1 MMTMGSVQFALPL
14 DEDRPSKHIAARG
27 CGPLAQPNARAAQKR
42 RFLPP
47 AYTEARFGDPTT
59 PEEAQL
65 YAELNRLDGLR
76 AKVKGAEKRRLAET
90 FREVNA
96 KAEKL
101 FKGRRF
107 WGAARPLLEHA
118 AAELGAGGPAAAD
131 TARIMAMLALPAL
144 CRRDGIAVKFKGR
157 PQTDGRTIWLGPID
171 FSHPAAPIYLFGH
184 GVHERCH
191 VVHTNFDA
199 AGSEA
204 YSDPRVSA
212 FFNLFE
218 DIRVDALGMAECRGY
233 RFWREALFAVLCT
246 TGKAAFAVNGTTK
259 LPELFFGWMLGVLE
273 AKVLNVKLP
282 EGILVR
288 ADQLAR
294 EKLGQGLRDEALRFV
309 MGRLPLANTA
319 ESLGLARD
327 LVELLSDRM
336 RMAEKTAQVES
347 ALLSAED
354 EARSSPRMGAAS
366 LQLSLF
372 DNGSETASAAA
383 ADNGFDSP
391 AEDLAPAAE
400 YAVLRRLL
408 DPTGWV
414 PASGSSP
421 EGEASLNP
429 KASYCDAEAGLEE
442 LLSAITAKSEEEFDP
457 TAAEESYAEAFA
469 RDCEQASLANAGSM
483 DGVSSSSHILQG
495 YLSAEIETAR
505 RAYAR
510 VWPKTSDLGLQYAE
524 ALRRRVPV
532 PMSGAA
538 SGWDADDD
546 LLERAVCGDDRIFLR
561 EGRAP
566 TCDAAVQI
574 LIDLSGSVGVEG
586 GAIVR
591 TAAARLEEALKRTP
605 GIHCRTAV
613 FPDAAGRGQ
622 MLASEW
628 ETPPGGSRRVLA
640 SIPSRGP
647 TPITQTLLW
656 SLFSLGNR
664 PEPTKLLILFTDGVF
679 AADDCR
685 AEEAA
690 LKLAGIETAAVL
702 LNLHQTLPGRRL
714 FEEETRVVRN
724 AAEIP
729 LALLDVLRQWR
740 RRHP

>member
-1 MMTMGSVQFALPL
+1 MMTTDTVQFALPL
-14 DEDRPSKHIAARG
+14 DEDRPSNHIAARG
-27 CGPLAQPNARAAQKR
+27 CGPLAQPNAPAAQKR

-144 CRRDGIAVKFKGR
+144 CRRDGITVKFKGR

-204 YSDPRVSA
+204 HSDPRVSA

-273 AKVLNVKLP
+273 AKVLNLKLP

-294 EKLGQGLRDEALRFV
+294 EKLGGGLLDEALRFV

-319 ESLGLARD
+319 ESLSLARD

-336 RMAEKTAQVES
+336 RMAKKTAQVES

-366 LQLSLF
+366 
-372 DNGSETASAAA
+372 
-383 ADNGFDSP
+383 DNGFDSP

-429 KASYCDAEAGLEE
+429 RASSCDAEAGLEE

-457 TAAEESYAEAFA
+457 TAAEERYAEAFA

-483 DGVSSSSHILQG
+483 DGVSSSSHILRG

-505 RAYAR
+505 RAFAN

-566 TCDAAVQI
+566 ACDAAVQI

-591 TAAARLEEALKRTP
+591 TAAVRLEEALKRTP

-613 FPDAAGRGQ
+613 FPDAAGRGP

-656 SLFSLGNR
+656 SLFSLGHR

-702 LNLHQTLPGRRL
+702 LNLHQTVPGRRL
-714 FEEETRVVRN
+714 FEKETRVVRN

-729 LALLDVLRQWR
+729 LALLDVLRDWR

>member
-1 MMTMGSVQFALPL
+1 MMTTDTVQFALPL
-14 DEDRPSKHIAARG
+14 DEDRPSNHIAARG
-27 CGPLAQPNARAAQKR
+27 CGPLAQPNAPAAQKR

-144 CRRDGIAVKFKGR
+144 CRRDGITVKFKGR

-204 YSDPRVSA
+204 HSDPRVSA

-273 AKVLNVKLP
+273 AKVLNLKLP

-294 EKLGQGLRDEALRFV
+294 EKLGGGLLDEALRFV

-319 ESLGLARD
+319 ESLSLARD

-336 RMAEKTAQVES
+336 RMAKKTAQVES

-372 DNGSETASAAA
+372 DNGSETASAA

-429 KASYCDAEAGLEE
+429 RASSCDAEAGLEE

-457 TAAEESYAEAFA
+457 TAAEERYAEAFA

-483 DGVSSSSHILQG
+483 DGVSSSSHILRG

-505 RAYAR
+505 RAFAN

-524 ALRRRVPV
+524 ALRR
-532 PMSGAA
+532 GATPTRA
-538 SGWDADDD
+538 GAN
-546 LLERAVCGDDRIFLR
+546 ERRSFGL
-561 EGRAP
+561 
-566 TCDAAVQI
+566 
-574 LIDLSGSVGVEG
+574 
-586 GAIVR
+586 
-591 TAAARLEEALKRTP
+591 
-605 GIHCRTAV
+605 
-613 FPDAAGRGQ
+613 GRG
-622 MLASEW
+622 
-628 ETPPGGSRRVLA
+628 R
-640 SIPSRGP
+640 
-647 TPITQTLLW
+647 
-656 SLFSLGNR
+656 
-664 PEPTKLLILFTDGVF
+664 
-679 AADDCR
+679 
-685 AEEAA
+685 
-690 LKLAGIETAAVL
+690 
-702 LNLHQTLPGRRL
+702 
-714 FEEETRVVRN
+714 
-724 AAEIP
+724 
-729 LALLDVLRQWR
+729 
-740 RRHP
+740 

>member
-1 MMTMGSVQFALPL
+1 MMTTGTVQFALPL
-14 DEDRPSKHIAARG
+14 EEDRPSKHIAARG
-27 CGPLAQPNARAAQKR
+27 CGPLAQPSARASQKR

-47 AYTEARFGDPTT
+47 AYTEARFGNPTT

-90 FREVNA
+90 FRELNA

-101 FKGRRF
+101 FNGRRF

-131 TARIMAMLALPAL
+131 TATIMAMLALPAL

-157 PQTDGRTIWLGPID
+157 PQTDGRTIWLGSID

-199 AGSEA
+199 ATSEA
-204 YSDPRVSA
+204 HSDPRVSA

-273 AKVLNVKLP
+273 AKVLDVKLP
-282 EGILVR
+282 AGILVR

-294 EKLGQGLRDEALRFV
+294 EKLGGGLLDEALRFV

-319 ESLGLARD
+319 ESLSLARD

-336 RMAEKTAQVES
+336 RLAKKTAQVEA
-347 ALLSAED
+347 ALLRAED
-354 EARSSPRMGAAS
+354 EARSSPHMGAAS

-372 DNGSETASAAA
+372 ESSSALSSAAA
-383 ADNGFDSP
+383 DDGFDSP

-414 PASGSSP
+414 PASGSPP
-421 EGEASLNP
+421 EGEASVNP
-429 KASYCDAEAGLEE
+429 KASSCDAEAGLEE
-442 LLSAITAKSEEEFDP
+442 LLSAITAKSEEDFDP
-457 TAAEESYAEAFA
+457 TAAEESYAQAFA
-469 RDCEQASLANAGSM
+469 RDCEQAFLANAGSM
-483 DGVSSSSHILQG
+483 DGVSSSSHILRG

-532 PMSGAA
+532 PMSGVA

-546 LLERAVCGDDRIFLR
+546 LLERAVCGDDRIFLQ

-566 TCDAAVQI
+566 ACDAAVQI
-574 LIDLSGSVGVEG
+574 LIDLSGSVGVDG

-613 FPDAAGRGQ
+613 FPDAAGRGP

-664 PEPTKLLILFTDGVF
+664 TEPTKLLILFTDGVF

-702 LNLHQTLPGRRL
+702 LNLHQTAPGRRL
-714 FEEETRVVRN
+714 FEKETRVVRN

-729 LALLDVLRQWR
+729 LALLDVLRDWR

>member
-1 MMTMGSVQFALPL
+1 MMTTDTVQFALPL
-14 DEDRPSKHIAARG
+14 DEDRPSNHIDARG
-27 CGPLAQPNARAAQKR
+27 CGPLAQPNAPAAQKR

-107 WGAARPLLEHA
+107 WGAAR
-118 AAELGAGGPAAAD
+118 
-131 TARIMAMLALPAL
+131 IMAMLALPAL
-144 CRRDGIAVKFKGR
+144 CRRDGITVKFKGR

-204 YSDPRVSA
+204 HSDPRVSA

-273 AKVLNVKLP
+273 AKVLNLKLP

-294 EKLGQGLRDEALRFV
+294 EKLGGGLLDEALRFV

-319 ESLGLARD
+319 ESLSLARD

-336 RMAEKTAQVES
+336 RMAKKTAQVES

-383 ADNGFDSP
+383 DNGFDSP

-408 DPTGWV
+408 DPTGGGV

-429 KASYCDAEAGLEE
+429 RASSCDAEAGLEE

-457 TAAEESYAEAFA
+457 TAAEERYAEAFA

-483 DGVSSSSHILQG
+483 DGVSSSSHILRG

-505 RAYAR
+505 RAFAN

-566 TCDAAVQI
+566 ACDAAMQI
-574 LIDLSGSVGVEG
+574 LIGLSGSVGVEG

-591 TAAARLEEALKRTP
+591 TAAVRLEEALKRTP

-613 FPDAAGRGQ
+613 FPDAAGRGP

-656 SLFSLGNR
+656 SLFSLGHR

-702 LNLHQTLPGRRL
+702 LNLHQTVPGRQL
-714 FEEETRVVRN
+714 FEKETRVVRN

-729 LALLDVLRQWR
+729 LALLDVLRDWR

>member
-1 MMTMGSVQFALPL
+1 MMTTDTVQFALPL
-14 DEDRPSKHIAARG
+14 DEDRPSNHIAARG
-27 CGPLAQPNARAAQKR
+27 CGPLAQPNAPAAQKR

-144 CRRDGIAVKFKGR
+144 CRRDGITVKFKGR

-204 YSDPRVSA
+204 HSDPRVSA

-273 AKVLNVKLP
+273 AKVLNLKLP

-294 EKLGQGLRDEALRFV
+294 EKLGGGLLDEALRFV

-319 ESLGLARD
+319 ESLSLARD

-336 RMAEKTAQVES
+336 RMAKKTAQVES

-383 ADNGFDSP
+383 
-391 AEDLAPAAE
+391 E

-429 KASYCDAEAGLEE
+429 RASSCDAEAGLEE

-457 TAAEESYAEAFA
+457 TAAEERYAEAFA

-483 DGVSSSSHILQG
+483 DGVSSSSHILRG

-505 RAYAR
+505 RAFAN

-566 TCDAAVQI
+566 ACDAAVQI

-591 TAAARLEEALKRTP
+591 TAAVRLEEALKRTP

-613 FPDAAGRGQ
+613 FPDAAGRGP

-656 SLFSLGNR
+656 SLFSLGHR

-702 LNLHQTLPGRRL
+702 LNLHQTVPGRRL
-714 FEEETRVVRN
+714 FEKETRVVRN

-729 LALLDVLRQWR
+729 LALLDVLRDWR

>member
-1 MMTMGSVQFALPL
+1 MMTTGSVQFALPL

-27 CGPLAQPNARAAQKR
+27 CGPLAQPNAPAAQKR

-47 AYTEARFGDPTT
+47 SYTEARFGDPTT

-199 AGSEA
+199 ADSEA

-233 RFWREALFAVLCT
+233 RFWREALFVVLCT

-294 EKLGQGLRDEALRFV
+294 EKLGGGLLDEALRFV

-336 RMAEKTAQVES
+336 RMAKKTAQVES

-354 EARSSPRMGAAS
+354 EARFSPRMGAAS

-372 DNGSETASAAA
+372 DSGCAPSSAAA
-383 ADNGFDSP
+383 DDGSGSS

-414 PASGSSP
+414 PASGSPSQR
-421 EGEASLNP
+421 EASLNP
-429 KASYCDAEAGLEE
+429 TPSSCDAEAGLEE
-442 LLSAITAKSEEEFDP
+442 LLSSITAKSEEEFDP

-483 DGVSSSSHILQG
+483 DGVSSSSHSFKGICPQKSRR
-495 YLSAEIETAR
+495 LSVLTPGFG
-505 RAYAR
+505 
-510 VWPKTSDLGLQYAE
+510 PKH
-524 ALRRRVPV
+524 
-532 PMSGAA
+532 
-538 SGWDADDD
+538 
-546 LLERAVCGDDRIFLR
+546 
-561 EGRAP
+561 
-566 TCDAAVQI
+566 QI
-574 LIDLSGSVGVEG
+574 LDCS
-586 GAIVR
+586 
-591 TAAARLEEALKRTP
+591 TP
-605 GIHCRTAV
+605 RRFADVCRC
-613 FPDAAGRGQ
+613 Q
-622 MLASEW
+622 
-628 ETPPGGSRRVLA
+628 
-640 SIPSRGP
+640 
-647 TPITQTLLW
+647 
-656 SLFSLGNR
+656 
-664 PEPTKLLILFTDGVF
+664 
-679 AADDCR
+679 
-685 AEEAA
+685 
-690 LKLAGIETAAVL
+690 
-702 LNLHQTLPGRRL
+702 
-714 FEEETRVVRN
+714 
-724 AAEIP
+724 
-729 LALLDVLRQWR
+729 
-740 RRHP
+740 

>member
-1 MMTMGSVQFALPL
+1 MMTTDTVQFALPL
-14 DEDRPSKHIAARG
+14 DEDRPSNHIDARG
-27 CGPLAQPNARAAQKR
+27 CGPLAQPNAPAAQKR

-107 WGAARPLLEHA
+107 WGAAR
-118 AAELGAGGPAAAD
+118 
-131 TARIMAMLALPAL
+131 IMAMLALPAL
-144 CRRDGIAVKFKGR
+144 CRRDGITVKFKGR

-204 YSDPRVSA
+204 HSDPRVSA

-273 AKVLNVKLP
+273 AKVLNLKLP

-294 EKLGQGLRDEALRFV
+294 EKLGGGLLDEALRFV

-319 ESLGLARD
+319 ESLSLARD

-336 RMAEKTAQVES
+336 RMAKKTAQVES

-354 EARSSPRMGAAS
+354 EARSSPRMG
-366 LQLSLF
+366 
-372 DNGSETASAAA
+372 AA

-429 KASYCDAEAGLEE
+429 RASSCDAEAGLEE

-457 TAAEESYAEAFA
+457 TAAEERYAEAFA

-483 DGVSSSSHILQG
+483 DGVSSSSHILRG

-505 RAYAR
+505 RAFAN

-566 TCDAAVQI
+566 ACDAAMQI
-574 LIDLSGSVGVEG
+574 LIGLSGSVGVEG

-591 TAAARLEEALKRTP
+591 TAAVRLEEALKRTP

-613 FPDAAGRGQ
+613 FPDAAGRGP

-656 SLFSLGNR
+656 SLFSLGHR

-702 LNLHQTLPGRRL
+702 LNLHQTVPGRRL
-714 FEEETRVVRN
+714 FEKETRVVRN

-729 LALLDVLRQWR
+729 LALLDVLRDWR

>member
-1 MMTMGSVQFALPL
+1 M
-14 DEDRPSKHIAARG
+14 
-27 CGPLAQPNARAAQKR
+27 
-42 RFLPP
+42 
-47 AYTEARFGDPTT
+47 
-59 PEEAQL
+59 
-65 YAELNRLDGLR
+65 DGLR

-294 EKLGQGLRDEALRFV
+294 EKLGQGLLDEALRFV

-372 DNGSETASAAA
+372 DNGSETASAA

-483 DGVSSSSHILQG
+483 DGVSSHILQG

>member
-1 MMTMGSVQFALPL
+1 MMTTDTVQFALPL
-14 DEDRPSKHIAARG
+14 DEDRPSNHIAARG
-27 CGPLAQPNARAAQKR
+27 CGPLAQPNAPAAQKR

-144 CRRDGIAVKFKGR
+144 CRRDGITVKFKGR

-204 YSDPRVSA
+204 HSDPRVSA

-273 AKVLNVKLP
+273 AKVLNLKLP

-294 EKLGQGLRDEALRFV
+294 EKLGGGLLDEALRFV

-319 ESLGLARD
+319 ESLSLARD

-336 RMAEKTAQVES
+336 RMAKKTAQVES

-372 DNGSETASAAA
+372 DNGSETASAA

-429 KASYCDAEAGLEE
+429 RASSCDAEAGLEE

-457 TAAEESYAEAFA
+457 TAAEERYAEAFA

-483 DGVSSSSHILQG
+483 DGVSSSSHILRG

-505 RAYAR
+505 RAFAN

-538 SGWDADDD
+538 SDADDD

-566 TCDAAVQI
+566 ACDAAVQI

-591 TAAARLEEALKRTP
+591 TAAVRLEEALKRTP

-613 FPDAAGRGQ
+613 FPDAAGRGP

-656 SLFSLGNR
+656 SLFSLGHR

-702 LNLHQTLPGRRL
+702 LNLHQTVPGRRL
-714 FEEETRVVRN
+714 FEKETRVVRN

-729 LALLDVLRQWR
+729 LALLDVLRDWR

>member
-1 MMTMGSVQFALPL
+1 MMTTDTVQFALPL
-14 DEDRPSKHIAARG
+14 DEDRPSNHIDARG
-27 CGPLAQPNARAAQKR
+27 CGPLAQPNAPAAQKR

-107 WGAARPLLEHA
+107 WGAAR
-118 AAELGAGGPAAAD
+118 
-131 TARIMAMLALPAL
+131 IMAMLALPAL
-144 CRRDGIAVKFKGR
+144 CRRDGITVKFKGR

-204 YSDPRVSA
+204 HSDPRVSA

-273 AKVLNVKLP
+273 AKVLNLKLP

-294 EKLGQGLRDEALRFV
+294 EKLGGGLLDEALRFV

-319 ESLGLARD
+319 ESLSLARD

-336 RMAEKTAQVES
+336 RMAKKTAQVES

-372 DNGSETASAAA
+372 DNGSETASAA

-429 KASYCDAEAGLEE
+429 RASSCDAEAGLEE

-457 TAAEESYAEAFA
+457 TAAEERYAEAFA

-483 DGVSSSSHILQG
+483 DGVSSSSHILRG

-505 RAYAR
+505 RAFAN
-510 VWPKTSDLGLQYAE
+510 VWPKTSDLGLQYA
-524 ALRRRVPV
+524 
-532 PMSGAA
+532 
-538 SGWDADDD
+538 DA
-546 LLERAVCGDDRIFLR
+546 
-561 EGRAP
+561 
-566 TCDAAVQI
+566 
-574 LIDLSGSVGVEG
+574 
-586 GAIVR
+586 
-591 TAAARLEEALKRTP
+591 
-605 GIHCRTAV
+605 CRC
-613 FPDAAGRGQ
+613 Q
-622 MLASEW
+622 
-628 ETPPGGSRRVLA
+628 
-640 SIPSRGP
+640 
-647 TPITQTLLW
+647 
-656 SLFSLGNR
+656 
-664 PEPTKLLILFTDGVF
+664 
-679 AADDCR
+679 
-685 AEEAA
+685 
-690 LKLAGIETAAVL
+690 
-702 LNLHQTLPGRRL
+702 
-714 FEEETRVVRN
+714 
-724 AAEIP
+724 
-729 LALLDVLRQWR
+729 
-740 RRHP
+740 

>member
-1 MMTMGSVQFALPL
+1 MMTTDTVQFALPL
-14 DEDRPSKHIAARG
+14 DEDRPSNHIAARG
-27 CGPLAQPNARAAQKR
+27 CGPLAQPNAPAAQKR

-144 CRRDGIAVKFKGR
+144 CRRDGITVKFKGR

-199 AGSEA
+199 AH
-204 YSDPRVSA
+204 SDPRVSA

-273 AKVLNVKLP
+273 AKVLNLKLP

-294 EKLGQGLRDEALRFV
+294 EKLGGGLLDEALRFV

-319 ESLGLARD
+319 ESLSLARD

-336 RMAEKTAQVES
+336 RMAKKTAQVES

-372 DNGSETASAAA
+372 DNGSETASAA

-429 KASYCDAEAGLEE
+429 RASSCDAEAGLEE

-457 TAAEESYAEAFA
+457 TAAEERYAEAFA

-483 DGVSSSSHILQG
+483 DGVSSSSHILRG

-505 RAYAR
+505 RAFAN

-566 TCDAAVQI
+566 ACDAAMQI

-591 TAAARLEEALKRTP
+591 TAAVRLEEALKRTP

-613 FPDAAGRGQ
+613 FPDAAGRGP

-656 SLFSLGNR
+656 SLFSLGHR

-702 LNLHQTLPGRRL
+702 LNLHQTVPGRRL
-714 FEEETRVVRN
+714 FEKETRVVRN

-729 LALLDVLRQWR
+729 LALLDVLRDWR

>member
-1 MMTMGSVQFALPL
+1 MMTTDTVQFALPL
-14 DEDRPSKHIAARG
+14 DEDRPSNHIAARG
-27 CGPLAQPNARAAQKR
+27 CGPLAQPNAPAAQKR

-144 CRRDGIAVKFKGR
+144 CRRDGITVKFKGR

-184 GVHERCH
+184 GVHELCH

-204 YSDPRVSA
+204 HSDPRVSA

-273 AKVLNVKLP
+273 AKVLNLKLP

-294 EKLGQGLRDEALRFV
+294 EKLGGGLLDEALRFV

-319 ESLGLARD
+319 ESLSLARD

-336 RMAEKTAQVES
+336 RMAKKTAQVES

-383 ADNGFDSP
+383 
-391 AEDLAPAAE
+391 E

-429 KASYCDAEAGLEE
+429 RASSCDAEAGLEE

-457 TAAEESYAEAFA
+457 TAAEERYAEAFA

-483 DGVSSSSHILQG
+483 DGVSSSSHILRG

-505 RAYAR
+505 RAFAD

-566 TCDAAVQI
+566 ACDAAMQI

-591 TAAARLEEALKRTP
+591 TAAVRLEEALKRTP

-613 FPDAAGRGQ
+613 FPDAAGRGP

-656 SLFSLGNR
+656 SLFSLGHR

-702 LNLHQTLPGRRL
+702 LNLHQTVPGRRL
-714 FEEETRVVRN
+714 FEKETRVVRN

-729 LALLDVLRQWR
+729 LALLDVLRDWR

>member
-1 MMTMGSVQFALPL
+1 MMTTDTVQFALPL
-14 DEDRPSKHIAARG
+14 DEDRPSNHIAARG
-27 CGPLAQPNARAAQKR
+27 CGPLAQPNAPAAQKR

-144 CRRDGIAVKFKGR
+144 CRRDGITVKFKGR

-204 YSDPRVSA
+204 HSDPRVSA

-273 AKVLNVKLP
+273 AKVLNLKLP

-288 ADQLAR
+288 ADLLAR
-294 EKLGQGLRDEALRFV
+294 EKLGGGLLDEALRFV

-319 ESLGLARD
+319 ESLSLARD

-336 RMAEKTAQVES
+336 RMAKKTAQVES

-372 DNGSETASAAA
+372 DNGSETASAA

-429 KASYCDAEAGLEE
+429 RASSCDAEAGLEE

-457 TAAEESYAEAFA
+457 TAAEERYAEAFA

-483 DGVSSSSHILQG
+483 DGVSSSSHILRG

-505 RAYAR
+505 RAFAN

-546 LLERAVCGDDRIFLR
+546 LLERAVCGDDRIFL
-561 EGRAP
+561 
-566 TCDAAVQI
+566 
-574 LIDLSGSVGVEG
+574 IDLSGSVGVEG

-591 TAAARLEEALKRTP
+591 TAAVRLEEALKRTP

-613 FPDAAGRGQ
+613 FPDAAGRGP

-640 SIPSRGP
+640 SIPFRGP

-656 SLFSLGNR
+656 SLFSLGHR

-702 LNLHQTLPGRRL
+702 LNLHQTVPGRRL
-714 FEEETRVVRN
+714 FEKETRVVRN

-729 LALLDVLRQWR
+729 LALLDVLRDWR

>member
-1 MMTMGSVQFALPL
+1 MTMGSVQFALPL

-144 CRRDGIAVKFKGR
+144 CRRDGITVKFKGR

-204 YSDPRVSA
+204 HSDPRVSA

-294 EKLGQGLRDEALRFV
+294 EKLGQGLLDEALRFV

-372 DNGSETASAAA
+372 DNGSETASAA

-613 FPDAAGRGQ
+613 FPDAAGRGP

-640 SIPSRGP
+640 SIPSRG
-647 TPITQTLLW
+647 
-656 SLFSLGNR
+656 
-664 PEPTKLLILFTDGVF
+664 PTKLLILFTDGVF

>member
-1 MMTMGSVQFALPL
+1 MMTTDTVQFALPL
-14 DEDRPSKHIAARG
+14 DEDRPSNHIDARG
-27 CGPLAQPNARAAQKR
+27 CGPLAQPNAPAAQKR

-107 WGAARPLLEHA
+107 WGAAR
-118 AAELGAGGPAAAD
+118 
-131 TARIMAMLALPAL
+131 IMAMLALPAL
-144 CRRDGIAVKFKGR
+144 CRRDGITVKFKGR

-204 YSDPRVSA
+204 HSDPRVSA

-273 AKVLNVKLP
+273 AKVLNLKLP

-294 EKLGQGLRDEALRFV
+294 EKLGGGLLDEALRFV

-319 ESLGLARD
+319 ESLSLARD

-336 RMAEKTAQVES
+336 RMAKKTAQVES

-372 DNGSETASAAA
+372 DNGSETASAA

-429 KASYCDAEAGLEE
+429 RASSCDAEAGLEE
-442 LLSAITAKSEEEFDP
+442 LLSAITAKSEEEF
-457 TAAEESYAEAFA
+457 
-469 RDCEQASLANAGSM
+469 G
-483 DGVSSSSHILQG
+483 
-495 YLSAEIETAR
+495 
-505 RAYAR
+505 
-510 VWPKTSDLGLQYAE
+510 
-524 ALRRRVPV
+524 
-532 PMSGAA
+532 
-538 SGWDADDD
+538 
-546 LLERAVCGDDRIFLR
+546 
-561 EGRAP
+561 
-566 TCDAAVQI
+566 
-574 LIDLSGSVGVEG
+574 
-586 GAIVR
+586 
-591 TAAARLEEALKRTP
+591 
-605 GIHCRTAV
+605 
-613 FPDAAGRGQ
+613 
-622 MLASEW
+622 
-628 ETPPGGSRRVLA
+628 
-640 SIPSRGP
+640 
-647 TPITQTLLW
+647 
-656 SLFSLGNR
+656 
-664 PEPTKLLILFTDGVF
+664 
-679 AADDCR
+679 
-685 AEEAA
+685 
-690 LKLAGIETAAVL
+690 
-702 LNLHQTLPGRRL
+702 
-714 FEEETRVVRN
+714 
-724 AAEIP
+724 
-729 LALLDVLRQWR
+729 
-740 RRHP
+740 

>member
-1 MMTMGSVQFALPL
+1 MMTTGTVQFALQL
-14 DEDRPSKHIAARG
+14 DDERPSKHIAARG
-27 CGPLAQPNARAAQKR
+27 CGPLAQPNAPVSQKR

-47 AYTEARFGDPTT
+47 SYTEARFGDPTT

-157 PQTDGRTIWLGPID
+157 SQTDGRTIWLGPID

-204 YSDPRVSA
+204 HSDPRVSA

-294 EKLGQGLRDEALRFV
+294 EKLGGGLLDEALRFV
-309 MGRLPLANTA
+309 MGRLPLVNTA

-336 RMAEKTAQVES
+336 RMAKKTAQVES

-372 DNGSETASAAA
+372 DNGSETASAAG
-383 ADNGFDSP
+383 DNGFDSP

-421 EGEASLNP
+421 QVEASLNP
-429 KASYCDAEAGLEE
+429 KASSCDAEAGLEE

-457 TAAEESYAEAFA
+457 TAAEECYAEAFA
-469 RDCEQASLANAGSM
+469 TAN
-483 DGVSSSSHILQG
+483 
-495 YLSAEIETAR
+495 
-505 RAYAR
+505 
-510 VWPKTSDLGLQYAE
+510 
-524 ALRRRVPV
+524 
-532 PMSGAA
+532 
-538 SGWDADDD
+538 
-546 LLERAVCGDDRIFLR
+546 
-561 EGRAP
+561 
-566 TCDAAVQI
+566 
-574 LIDLSGSVGVEG
+574 
-586 GAIVR
+586 
-591 TAAARLEEALKRTP
+591 RLY
-605 GIHCRTAV
+605 
-613 FPDAAGRGQ
+613 
-622 MLASEW
+622 
-628 ETPPGGSRRVLA
+628 
-640 SIPSRGP
+640 
-647 TPITQTLLW
+647 
-656 SLFSLGNR
+656 
-664 PEPTKLLILFTDGVF
+664 
-679 AADDCR
+679 
-685 AEEAA
+685 
-690 LKLAGIETAAVL
+690 
-702 LNLHQTLPGRRL
+702 
-714 FEEETRVVRN
+714 
-724 AAEIP
+724 
-729 LALLDVLRQWR
+729 
-740 RRHP
+740 

>member
-1 MMTMGSVQFALPL
+1 MMTTDTVQFALPL
-14 DEDRPSKHIAARG
+14 DEDRPSNHIAARG
-27 CGPLAQPNARAAQKR
+27 CGPLAQPNAPAAQKR

-144 CRRDGIAVKFKGR
+144 CRRDGITVKFKGR

-204 YSDPRVSA
+204 HSDPRVSA

-273 AKVLNVKLP
+273 AKVLNLKLP

-294 EKLGQGLRDEALRFV
+294 EKLGGGLLDEALRFV

-319 ESLGLARD
+319 ESLSLARD

-336 RMAEKTAQVES
+336 RMAKKTAQVES

-383 ADNGFDSP
+383 
-391 AEDLAPAAE
+391 E

-408 DPTGWV
+408 DPTGWF

-429 KASYCDAEAGLEE
+429 RASSCDAEAGLEE

-457 TAAEESYAEAFA
+457 TAAEERYAEAFA

-483 DGVSSSSHILQG
+483 DGVSSSSHILRG

-505 RAYAR
+505 RAFAN

-566 TCDAAVQI
+566 ACDAAMQI

-591 TAAARLEEALKRTP
+591 TAAVRLEEALKRTP

-613 FPDAAGRGQ
+613 FPAAGY
-622 MLASEW
+622 
-628 ETPPGGSRRVLA
+628 SRRREKRRYGRKTRLL
-640 SIPSRGP
+640 RGP
-647 TPITQTLLW
+647 
-656 SLFSLGNR
+656 
-664 PEPTKLLILFTDGVF
+664 
-679 AADDCR
+679 
-685 AEEAA
+685 
-690 LKLAGIETAAVL
+690 
-702 LNLHQTLPGRRL
+702 
-714 FEEETRVVRN
+714 
-724 AAEIP
+724 
-729 LALLDVLRQWR
+729 WR
-740 RRHP
+740 RQKRQRGRDQTGL

>member
-1 MMTMGSVQFALPL
+1 MMTTDTVQFALPL
-14 DEDRPSKHIAARG
+14 DEDRPSNHIAARG
-27 CGPLAQPNARAAQKR
+27 CGPLAQPNAPAAQKR

-76 AKVKGAEKRRLAET
+76 AKVKGVEKRRLAET

-144 CRRDGIAVKFKGR
+144 CRRDGITVKFKGR

-204 YSDPRVSA
+204 HSDPRVSA

-273 AKVLNVKLP
+273 AKVLNLKLP

-294 EKLGQGLRDEALRFV
+294 EKLGGGLLDEALRFV

-319 ESLGLARD
+319 ESLSLARD

-336 RMAEKTAQVES
+336 RMAKKTAQVES

-372 DNGSETASAAA
+372 DNGSETASAA

-429 KASYCDAEAGLEE
+429 RASSCDAEAGLEE

-457 TAAEESYAEAFA
+457 TAAEERYAEAFA

-483 DGVSSSSHILQG
+483 DGVSSSSHILRG

-505 RAYAR
+505 RAFAN

-566 TCDAAVQI
+566 ACDAAVQI

-591 TAAARLEEALKRTP
+591 TAAVRLEEALKRTP

-613 FPDAAGRGQ
+613 FPDAAGRGP

-656 SLFSLGNR
+656 SLFSLGHR

-702 LNLHQTLPGRRL
+702 LNLHQTVPGRRL
-714 FEEETRVVRN
+714 FEKETRVVRN

-729 LALLDVLRQWR
+729 LALLDVLRDWR

>member
-1 MMTMGSVQFALPL
+1 MMTTDTVQFALPL
-14 DEDRPSKHIAARG
+14 DEARPSNHIAARG
-27 CGPLAQPNARAAQKR
+27 CGPLAQPNAPAAQKR

-144 CRRDGIAVKFKGR
+144 CRRDGITVKFKGR

-204 YSDPRVSA
+204 HSDPRVSA

-273 AKVLNVKLP
+273 AKVLNLKLP

-294 EKLGQGLRDEALRFV
+294 EKLGGGLLDEALRFV

-319 ESLGLARD
+319 ESLSLARD

-336 RMAEKTAQVES
+336 RMAKKTAQVES

-372 DNGSETASAAA
+372 DNGSETASAA

-429 KASYCDAEAGLEE
+429 RASSCDAEAGLEE

-457 TAAEESYAEAFA
+457 TAAEERYAEAFA

-483 DGVSSSSHILQG
+483 DGVSSSSHILRG

-505 RAYAR
+505 RAFAN
-510 VWPKTSDLGLQYAE
+510 VWPK
-524 ALRRRVPV
+524 R
-532 PMSGAA
+532 
-538 SGWDADDD
+538 
-546 LLERAVCGDDRIFLR
+546 
-561 EGRAP
+561 
-566 TCDAAVQI
+566 QI
-574 LIDLSGSVGVEG
+574 LDCS
-586 GAIVR
+586 
-591 TAAARLEEALKRTP
+591 TP
-605 GIHCRTAV
+605 RRYADACRC
-613 FPDAAGRGQ
+613 Q
-622 MLASEW
+622 
-628 ETPPGGSRRVLA
+628 
-640 SIPSRGP
+640 
-647 TPITQTLLW
+647 
-656 SLFSLGNR
+656 
-664 PEPTKLLILFTDGVF
+664 
-679 AADDCR
+679 
-685 AEEAA
+685 
-690 LKLAGIETAAVL
+690 
-702 LNLHQTLPGRRL
+702 
-714 FEEETRVVRN
+714 
-724 AAEIP
+724 
-729 LALLDVLRQWR
+729 
-740 RRHP
+740 

>member
-1 MMTMGSVQFALPL
+1 MMTTDTVQFALQL
-14 DEDRPSKHIAARG
+14 EENRPSKHIAARG
-27 CGPLAQPNARAAQKR
+27 CGPLAQPNAPAAQKR

-47 AYTEARFGDPTT
+47 SYTEARFGDPTT
-59 PEEAQL
+59 PEEVRL

-76 AKVKGAEKRRLAET
+76 AKVKGSEKRRLAET

-204 YSDPRVSA
+204 HSDPRVSA

-273 AKVLNVKLP
+273 AKVLDLKLP

-294 EKLGQGLRDEALRFV
+294 EKLGNGLLDEALRFV

-336 RMAEKTAQVES
+336 RMAKKTAQVES

-372 DNGSETASAAA
+372 DNGSETASAA
-383 ADNGFDSP
+383 
-391 AEDLAPAAE
+391 E

-421 EGEASLNP
+421 QVEASLNP
-429 KASYCDAEAGLEE
+429 KASSCDAEAGLEE

-469 RDCEQASLANAGSM
+469 RDYEQAFLANAGSM
-483 DGVSSSSHILQG
+483 DGVSSSSHILRG

-613 FPDAAGRGQ
+613 FPDAAGRGP

-702 LNLHQTLPGRRL
+702 LNLHQTAPGRRL
-714 FEEETRVVRN
+714 FEKETRLVRN

-729 LALLDVLRQWR
+729 LALLDVLSDWR

>member
-1 MMTMGSVQFALPL
+1 MMTTDTVQFALPL
-14 DEDRPSKHIAARG
+14 DEDRPSNHIDARG
-27 CGPLAQPNARAAQKR
+27 CGPLAQPNAPAAQKR

-107 WGAARPLLEHA
+107 WGAAR
-118 AAELGAGGPAAAD
+118 
-131 TARIMAMLALPAL
+131 IMAMLALPAL
-144 CRRDGIAVKFKGR
+144 CRRDGITVKFKGR

-204 YSDPRVSA
+204 HSDPRVSA

-273 AKVLNVKLP
+273 AKVLNLKLP

-294 EKLGQGLRDEALRFV
+294 EKLGGGLLDEALRFV

-319 ESLGLARD
+319 ESLSLARD

-336 RMAEKTAQVES
+336 RMAKKTAQVES

-383 ADNGFDSP
+383 
-391 AEDLAPAAE
+391 E

-429 KASYCDAEAGLEE
+429 RASSCDAEAGLEE

-457 TAAEESYAEAFA
+457 TAAEERYAEAFA

-483 DGVSSSSHILQG
+483 DGVSSSSHILRG

-505 RAYAR
+505 RAFAN

-566 TCDAAVQI
+566 ACDAAMQI
-574 LIDLSGSVGVEG
+574 LIGLSGSVGVEG

-591 TAAARLEEALKRTP
+591 TAAVRLEEALKRTP

-613 FPDAAGRGQ
+613 FPDAAGRGP

-656 SLFSLGNR
+656 SLFSLGHR

-702 LNLHQTLPGRRL
+702 LNLHQTVPGRRL
-714 FEEETRVVRN
+714 FEKETRVVRN

-729 LALLDVLRQWR
+729 LALLDVLRDWR